1 MKDLVLGCVQSWL
14 NRFGRDDIIK
24 MVCDN
29 FIDTEIFN
37 ASKCLCESLGMD
49 PPKKRFNT
57 KKQSA
62 VKVWAGEM
70 YDTMM
75 KDDYVEKLPEFVVSS
90 QELQRVPLAL
100 MSGANDIVPICSRM
114 NTLEKKVE
122 EMVDTMT
129 KYAKGQI
136 LSSVSV
142 PVPTG
147 IVPGLG
153 VSYAHALGT
162 GGAPPG
168 TPRQRAG
175 SFGGAAMKR
184 KFDESIRN
192 FR

>member
-37 ASKCLCESLGMD
+37 ALKCLCESLGMD

-129 KYAKGQI
+129 K
-136 LSSVSV
+136 
-142 PVPTG
+142 
-147 IVPGLG
+147 
-153 VSYAHALGT
+153 
-162 GGAPPG
+162 
-168 TPRQRAG
+168 
-175 SFGGAAMKR
+175 
-184 KFDESIRN
+184 
-192 FR
+192 